1 MSSDPN
7 VDHEDAFK
15 RIRNI
20 TGWVRPPGSHGCV
33 VTEIIPG
40 LWTAHF
46 RDIDSKSKLINYG
59 NNFKLVVNTA
69 IRQCNATQGS
79 FGDDIEVLM
88 IDLEDDPDERKCFD
102 AGKLSQS
109 RCRNENVPE
118 LERCA
123 GDAKKYFKVVSNKI
137 KEVIDNGGSVMVH
150 CHASISRS
158 ATFLLAYMIQFGG
171 FSSLITAVTH
181 MKGKWEALWPCDRFL
196 MELIAFEKELSVK
209 TSTSITLSDI
219 LKNPTQSDR
228 FVEVRRVTG
237 WIRPPGAHGCQPTEI
252 IKGLWTA
259 HYHDVDTYEKLISAT
274 NGSNIKCV
282 INTAIRQCDSK
293 PGAYGDAIDVFLVDL
308 EDDPD
313 ERKQFDAGKEVQSKC
328 NLSDV
333 AELHRC
339 AGNAKKYF
347 SSVSAKIHSIISE
360 DGGDV
365 LVHCH
370 ASISRSAVF
379 ILAYMLEYGGY
390 NKSLP
395 SAVAHMKSKWDATW
409 PCDRFVMDLIE
420 LEQNLNNFDTK

>member
-1 MSSDPN
+1 MNSDPL
-7 VDHEDAFK
+7 VDHDDSFK

-33 VTEIIPG
+33 VTEIIPR

-46 RDIDSKSKLINYG
+46 HDIDSKSKLLNYG

-79 FGDDIEVLM
+79 FGDNVKVLM
-88 IDLEDDPDERKCFD
+88 IDLEDDPDERKKFD

-109 RCRNENVPE
+109 KCREEDVPE

-123 GDAKKYFKVVSNKI
+123 GHAKKYFRAVSNEI
-137 KEVIDNGGSVMVH
+137 KKVIDNGGSVMVH

-158 ATFLLAYMIQFGG
+158 AAFLLAYMIQFGG

-196 MELIAFEKELSVK
+196 MELIAFEKELRVE
-209 TSTSITLSDI
+209 TSTSIALSDI
-219 LKNPTQSDR
+219 LNNPTQSDR
-228 FVEVRRVTG
+228 FVEVRGVTG
-237 WIRPPGAHGCQPTEI
+237 WMRPPGAHGCQPTEI

-259 HYHDVDTYEKLISAT
+259 HYHDIDTYEKLISAT
-274 NGSNIKCV
+274 NESDIKCV

-293 PGAYGDAIDVFLVDL
+293 PGAYGDSIEVFLVDL

-365 LVHCH
+365 LIHCH

-390 NKSLP
+390 DNSLP
-395 SAVAHMKSKWDATW
+395 SAVGRMKSKWDATW

-420 LEQNLNNFDTK
+420 LEQSLNKFDTT